1 MSWPPGD
8 GSDVTGGPLDRVL
21 RAAARQGDA
30 RGDTARAIAVLDVGL
45 DRRADRVPLLAYR
58 AELLLRAGHRDRAAA
73 AVTEIDA
80 LDLDTAARGVL
91 AAVAELRQEL
101 TEETST

>member
-1 MSWPPGD
+1 M
-8 GSDVTGGPLDRVL
+8 TERVVPIL
-21 RAAARQGDA
+21 ARQGDA

-45 DRRADRVPLLAYR
+45 DRHVDRVPLLAYR

-80 LDLDTAARGVL
+80 LDLDTAARGAL
-91 AAVAELRQEL
+91 AAADELRQEL